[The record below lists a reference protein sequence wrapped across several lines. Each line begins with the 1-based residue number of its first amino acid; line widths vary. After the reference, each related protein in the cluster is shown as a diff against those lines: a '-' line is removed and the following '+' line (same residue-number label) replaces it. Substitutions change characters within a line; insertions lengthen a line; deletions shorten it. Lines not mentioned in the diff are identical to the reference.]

1 MTVDAIE
8 RSWKVTELKE
18 NIGYYFAVAAEN
30 KAGIGKDKEL
40 IEAIIPQKEPSK

>member
-8 RSWKVTELKE
+8 RSWKVTDLQE

-30 KAGIGKDKEL
+30 KVGAGNDKEL
-40 IEAIIPQKEPSK
+40 VEAIIPQKEPSK

>member
-30 KAGIGKDKEL
+30 KAGTGKDKEL